1 MKKCPFYKNIQKC
14 CFSCRI
20 KYWPLSLS
28 RQSKDLLHFWTC
40 SGDGRLKTGELWQS
54 PPMAVSV
61 FLRRRNWNFFF
72 MFLALKSKKKNNRIQ
87 NHEILEIL
95 NKKSWKSTEKYWE
108 KSSKYTFCEG
118 AFLWMTLYHAYF
130 KVNQWEN
137 DKFIHGPL
145 YIQVS
150 IVIICLKC
158 QSQGE

>member
-1 MKKCPFYKNIQKC
+1 MKKCPFFKHIQKC

-72 MFLALKSKKKNNRIQ
+72 MFLALKNKKKEHWNS
-87 NHEILEIL
+87 
-95 NKKSWKSTEKYWE
+95 KSWNFGNFEQKIMKVYRKVLRKTIKIYL
-108 KSSKYTFCEG
+108 
-118 AFLWMTLYHAYF
+118 LWRRIFM
-130 KVNQWEN
+130 N
-137 DKFIHGPL
+137 D
-145 YIQVS
+145 
-150 IVIICLKC
+150 IIPCIF
-158 QSQGE
+158 QS